1 MTATLLDGNTL
12 AKKLR
17 AEVTDQASGFT
28 TRTGRAPGLAVILVG
43 DHPASA
49 VYVGHKEKAAR
60 EAGFLSTVAR
70 LPAEATRE
78 EVFALI
84 ARLAADR
91 AVDGML
97 VQLPLPGQIDPIEV
111 QRAIPPEKDVDGF
124 HPVNAGKLLLGQPG
138 GLVPCTPLGVMA
150 LLDEAGVPLKGAEAV
165 IVGRSTIV
173 GKPQALLLLERHAT
187 VTICHSRTRDLAEVC
202 RRADILIAAVG
213 VPGLVRGSWIRP
225 GAAVID
231 VGINRITDAAL
242 AKDLLAGQPGR
253 LEKFEKNGHALVG
266 DVHFGEAAEVARWLT
281 PVPGGVGPLTVAL
294 LLSNTLAA
302 ARRAEGLDG

>member
-1 MTATLLDGNTL
+1 MTATLLDGNAL

-17 AEVTDQASGFT
+17 AEVTDRARAFAQE
-28 TRTGRAPGLAVILVG
+28 TGRAPGLAVILVG
-43 DHPASA
+43 DHAASA

-60 EAGFLSTVAR
+60 EAGFASTVAR

-78 EVFALI
+78 EVI
-84 ARLAADR
+84 AQIDRLARDG

-97 VQLPLPGQIDPIEV
+97 VQLPLPAQIDPIEV

-138 GLVPCTPLGVMA
+138 GFVPCTPLGVMA
-150 LLDEAGVPLKGAEAV
+150 LLDEVGVPLKGAEAV

-187 VTICHSRTRDLAEVC
+187 VTVCHSRTRDLAAVC
-202 RRADILIAAVG
+202 RRADVLVAAVG
-213 VPGLVRGSWIRP
+213 VPGLVRGSWIKP
-225 GAAVID
+225 GAAVVD
-231 VGINRITDAAL
+231 VGINRITDRAL
-242 AKDLLAGQPGR
+242 AEDLLAGQPGR

-266 DVHFGEAAEVARWLT
+266 DVHFGEASEVAGWLT

-294 LLSNTLAA
+294 LLSNTVAA
-302 ARRAEGLDG
+302 ARRAEGLEA